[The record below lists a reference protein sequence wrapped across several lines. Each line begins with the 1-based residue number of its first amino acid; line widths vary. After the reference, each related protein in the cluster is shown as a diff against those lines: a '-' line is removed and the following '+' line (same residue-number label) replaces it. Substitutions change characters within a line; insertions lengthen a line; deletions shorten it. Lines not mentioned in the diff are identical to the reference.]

1 MAAAIARRADLP
13 VYVHFGQL
21 WGLPQSGTNGEDVDT
36 ILERVIPLLRAGD
49 ILAHPFTRHPGC
61 FVNREGEVHPLI
73 QALLPR
79 GSSEAV
85 INA

>member
-1 MAAAIARRADLP
+1 MCTLGSCGA
-13 VYVHFGQL
+13 
-21 WGLPQSGTNGEDVDT
+21 LPQSGTNGEDVDT
-36 ILERVIPLLRAGD
+36 ILERVIPLLRPGD

-61 FVNREGEVHPLI
+61 FVNCEGEVHPLI

-79 GSSEAV
+79 GSNEVV